1 MKYNLLFSDGE
12 KQKIKVFEKKEDIDT
27 WLKEHN
33 NGWTKIKIT
42 KDFDDIL
49 TYFFTNIEILKDE
62 ENIIIRKAKLLNMLS
77 LIYKDEEIIES
88 QNSRGEKIE
97 KIINDFLNKPVIIKI
112 FNLEVF
118 E

>member
-12 KQKIKVFEKKEDIDT
+12 KQKIKVFEKKEDIDP
-27 WLKEHN
+27 WFNEHN
-33 NGWTKIKIT
+33 TGWTKIRIT

-62 ENIIIRKAKLLNMLS
+62 ENIDIRKSNLLNMLS
-77 LIYKDEEIIES
+77 LIYKDGEITQS
-88 QNSRGEKIE
+88 QNSTGENIE
-97 KIINDFLNKPVIIKI
+97 KIINDFLSKPVIIKI

>member
-12 KQKIKVFEKKEDIDT
+12 KQRIKVFEKKEDIDP
-27 WLKEHN
+27 WFNEHN
-33 NGWTKIKIT
+33 NGWSKIRIT

-62 ENIIIRKAKLLNMLS
+62 ESIDIRKAKLLNMLS
-77 LIYKDEEIIES
+77 LIYKDEEFTES
-88 QNSRGEKIE
+88 QNSKGENIQ
-97 KIINDFLNKPVIIKI
+97 KIINDFLSKPVIIKI

>member
-12 KQKIKVFEKKEDIDT
+12 KKKIKVFEKKEDIDP
-27 WLKEHN
+27 WFNEHN
-33 NGWTKIKIT
+33 NEWSKIRIT

-77 LIYKDEEIIES
+77 LIYKDDEIIES

-97 KIINDFLNKPVIIKI
+97 KIINDFLSKPVIIKI

>member
-12 KQKIKVFEKKEDIDT
+12 KQKVKVFEKKEDIDP
-27 WLKEHN
+27 WFDENN

-62 ENIIIRKAKLLNMLS
+62 ENIDIRKAKLLNMLS
-77 LIYKDEEIIES
+77 LIYKDEEITQS
-88 QNSRGEKIE
+88 QNLRGE
-97 KIINDFLNKPVIIKI
+97 NAIK
-112 FNLEVF
+112 
-118 E
+118 